1 MNTIRITS
9 EYLAPVSHYAFMY
22 KTDQIEIEVQEHFMK
37 QSLRNRCT
45 ILSANGPLTLTIPV
59 EKSEFKKPCLKDM
72 KISDHGN
79 WRHLHWNAIKSS
91 YNSSPFFEYYRDDFE
106 PFYEKKYEY
115 LAEFNEALRA
125 LLFEHLDMQKIV
137 TETQSFE
144 KHTDKGILD
153 LRAYAEPQIKIG
165 PELNLVSKPYYQVFQ
180 TKYGFQPDLSII
192 DLLFNMGPES
202 ELILRDMLL

>member
-1 MNTIRITS
+1 MNTIRLTS

-22 KTDQIEIEVQEHFMK
+22 KAERTEIEIQEHFQK
-37 QSLRNRCT
+37 QSFRNRCN
-45 ILSANGPLTLTIPV
+45 ILSANGVMPLTIPV

-91 YNSSPFFEYYRDDFE
+91 YNSSAFFEYYRDEFA

-115 LAEFNEALRA
+115 LIDFNEAMRA
-125 LLFEHLDMQKIV
+125 LIFDQLEIEREIIQTDIYDKV
-137 TETQSFE
+137 TPE
-144 KHTDKGILD
+144 GVLD
-153 LRAYAEPQIKIG
+153 LRGYAEPQIKIG

-180 TKYGFQPDLSII
+180 TKYGFQSDLSII

-202 ELILRDMLL
+202 EIILRDML

>member
-1 MNTIRITS
+1 MNTIRLTS

-22 KTDQIEIEVQEHFMK
+22 KAVRTEIEIQEHFQK
-37 QSLRNRCT
+37 QSFRNRCN
-45 ILSANGPLTLTIPV
+45 ILSANGVMSLTIPV
-59 EKSEFKKPCLKDM
+59 EKSELKKPCLKDM

-91 YNSSPFFEYYRDDFE
+91 YNSSAFFEYYRDEFA

-115 LAEFNEALRA
+115 LVDFNESMRA
-125 LLFEHLDMQKIV
+125 LIFDQLEIEREIIQTDV
-137 TETQSFE
+137 YE
-144 KHTDKGILD
+144 KAIPEGVLD
-153 LRAYAEPQIKIG
+153 LRGYAEPQIKIG
-165 PELNLVSKPYYQVFQ
+165 PEHNLVSKPYYQVFQ

-202 ELILRDMLL
+202 EIILRDML

>member
-22 KTDQIEIEVQEHFMK
+22 KADQIEVEVQEHYVK
-37 QSLRNRCT
+37 QSFRNRCN
-45 ILSANGPLTLTIPV
+45 ILSANGPMTLTIPV
-59 EKSEFKKPCLKDM
+59 EKSELKRPCLKDM

-115 LAEFNEALRA
+115 LNEFNEALRA
-125 LLFEHLDMQKIV
+125 LLFEHLDMQKIIK
-137 TETQSFE
+137 ETQSYE
-144 KHTDKGILD
+144 KITENGITD
-153 LRAYAEPQIKIG
+153 LRAYAEPQIIIG
-165 PELNLVSKPYYQVFQ
+165 PEHNLVSKPYYQVFQ

>member
-22 KTDQIEIEVQEHFMK
+22 KTDQIEIEVQEHFLK
-37 QSLRNRCT
+37 QSLRNRCA

>member
-1 MNTIRITS
+1 MNTIRLTS

-22 KTDQIEIEVQEHFMK
+22 KAERTEIEIQEHFQK
-37 QSLRNRCT
+37 QSFRNRCN
-45 ILSANGPLTLTIPV
+45 ILSANGVMPLTIPV

-91 YNSSPFFEYYRDDFE
+91 YNSSAFFEYYRDEFA

-115 LAEFNEALRA
+115 LVDFNEAMRA
-125 LLFEHLDMQKIV
+125 LIFDQLEIEREIIQTDIYDKV
-137 TETQSFE
+137 TPE
-144 KHTDKGILD
+144 GVLD
-153 LRAYAEPQIKIG
+153 LRGYAEPQIKIG
-165 PELNLVSKPYYQVFQ
+165 LELNLVSKPYYQVFQ
-180 TKYGFQPDLSII
+180 TKYGFQSDLSII

-202 ELILRDMLL
+202 EIILRDML

>member
-1 MNTIRITS
+1 MKTIRITS
-9 EYLAPVSHYAFMY
+9 EYLAPVSHYALMY
-22 KTDQIEIEVQEHFMK
+22 QADEIEMEVQEHFIK
-37 QSLRNRCT
+37 QSFRNRCN
-45 ILSANGPLTLTIPV
+45 ILSANGPMTLTIPV
-59 EKSEFKKPCLKDM
+59 EKSELKKPCLKDM

-91 YNSSPFFEYYRDDFE
+91 YNSSAFFEYYRDDFE

-125 LLFEHLDMQKIV
+125 LVFEHLDMDKIIR
-137 TETQSFE
+137 ETSSFE
-144 KHTDKGILD
+144 KHPENGIVD
-153 LRAYAEPQIKIG
+153 LRAFAEPQIKIG
-165 PELNLVSKPYYQVFQ
+165 PEHNLVSKPYYQVFQ